1 MQQQEQTPL
10 AVSVDPTLEWFI
22 SHCHIHKYGL
32 KSTIIHAGEKADT
45 LYYLLKGSLAVMI
58 KDDDGREMILSYLK
72 EGDFFGEAGLFEEG
86 QTRSAWVKVKSPC
99 EVAEISYK
107 KFRQLMQV
115 NPEIVM
121 YLTAQLAHRLKNT
134 SRQVTNLAFLDVAGR
149 IAKVLLGLCKMPD
162 AMTHPDGMQIR
173 ITRQEIGQMV
183 GCSRETVGRI
193 IKMLEEQDLIAAHGK
208 TIVVYHKAFTTL
220 ECN

>member
-1 MQQQEQTPL
+1 MQQPQQEQTP
-10 AVSVDPTLEWFI
+10 AASNVDPTLEWFI
-22 SHCHIHKYGL
+22 SHCHIHKYSI
-32 KSTIIHAGEKADT
+32 KSTIIHAGEKAET

-58 KDDDGREMILSYLK
+58 KDDDGREMILSYLN

-86 QTRSAWVKVKSPC
+86 QTRSAWVKVKTPC

-121 YLTAQLAHRLKNT
+121 YLTAQLARRLKNT

-149 IAKVLLGLCKMPD
+149 IAKVLLSLCKMPD

-193 IKMLEEQDLIAAHGK
+193 IKMLEDQDLIAAHGK
-208 TIVVYHKAFTTL
+208 TIVVHHKAFATL
-220 ECN
+220 E